1 MKKAPA
7 KKRVAAT
14 AKKYPIRAAESG
26 VAERVSPRL
35 RPAAH
40 PQRRKQID
48 RSHPADAARTI
59 LPDHPAHQVGDLKPD
74 DSFQREALGLFI
86 TIADQWRLTVPQ
98 RLTILGKPATST
110 STYHHWKHA
119 VADHNP
125 IQDNPDL
132 LDRIAYAVGIFESA
146 GRFWGTPE
154 RAMAWLTQP
163 NKALVFQ
170 GQSPLAKMLEGRMD
184 DLRQTC
190 AYIEGAAEG
199 AW

>member
-1 MKKAPA
+1 MKKAPT
-7 KKRVAAT
+7 KKRVAAA
-14 AKKYPIRAAESG
+14 AKKYPVRAAESG
-26 VAERVSPRL
+26 VAERVSPL
-35 RPAAH
+35 IRPATPLRGRKRLER
-40 PQRRKQID
+40 PQ
-48 RSHPADAARTI
+48 STDATRILSSGHTARHAGDPE
-59 LPDHPAHQVGDLKPD
+59 PDHTFLW
-74 DSFQREALGLFI
+74 EALGLFI
-86 TIADQWRLTVPQ
+86 AIADQWRLTIPQ
-98 RLTILGKPATST
+98 RLTILGKPPSST

-119 VADHNP
+119 VADHKP

-132 LDRIAYAVGIFESA
+132 IDRIAYVVGIFESA

-154 RAMAWLTQP
+154 RAMAWLTGF

-170 GQSPLAKMLEGRMD
+170 GRSPLAKMLEGRME

>member
-1 MKKAPA
+1 MKKAPCN
-7 KKRVAAT
+7 KRVAAT
-14 AKKYPIRAAESG
+14 AKKYPVRAGESG

-35 RPAAH
+35 RPVA
-40 PQRRKQID
+40 PPRGRKQLD
-48 RSHPADAARTI
+48 RPHRTNAIGTIAPSNPARQIEDPE
-59 LPDHPAHQVGDLKPD
+59 PDN
-74 DSFQREALGLFI
+74 SFQRDAIGLFI
-86 TIADQWRLTVPQ
+86 AIADQWRLTIPQ
-98 RLTILGKPATST
+98 RLTILGKPPSST

-119 VADHNP
+119 VADHKP

-132 LDRIAYAVGIFESA
+132 IDRIAYVVGIFENA

-154 RAMAWLTQP
+154 RAMAWLTES
-163 NKALVFQ
+163 NKALVFH

-190 AYIEGAAEG
+190 VYIEGAAEG

>member
-7 KKRVAAT
+7 KKRVVAS
-14 AKKYPIRAAESG
+14 AKEYPVRTAESG
-26 VAERVSPRL
+26 VAERVTARL
-35 RPAAH
+35 RPAAPPRVRH
-40 PQRRKQID
+40 QRSQT
-48 RSHPADAARTI
+48 RSNMAIRTI
-59 LPDHPAHQVGDLKPD
+59 VTDGPTPQSRGPEPDNT
-74 DSFQREALGLFI
+74 FQREALGLFI
-86 TIADQWRLTVPQ
+86 AIADLWRLTIPQ
-98 RLTILGKPATST
+98 RMTILGKPTSST

-119 VADHNP
+119 VADHKP

-132 LDRIAYAVGIFESA
+132 IDRIAYVVGIFESA

-154 RAMAWLTQP
+154 RSMAWLTQA
-163 NKALVFQ
+163 NKALVFE
-170 GQSPLAKMLEGRMD
+170 GQSPLAKMLGGRME